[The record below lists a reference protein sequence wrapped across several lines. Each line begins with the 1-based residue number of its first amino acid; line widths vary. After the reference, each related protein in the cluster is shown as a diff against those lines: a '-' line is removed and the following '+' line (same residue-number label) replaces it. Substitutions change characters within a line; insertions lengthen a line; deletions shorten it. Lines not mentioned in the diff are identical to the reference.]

1 MILIIKWFNYQSVLW
16 IPISLH
22 PKPSLSLPNELINK
36 MTIGAEMEATHELS
50 NTDFHSPQP
59 ILLWLLPSLQP
70 DINTESPIWYYPMG
84 WLTNYLIAG
93 WIYWTTSIMK
103 EAAWYCYWSRQVSTL
118 AMYLI
123 PAYNASAKISS
134 VDLENALSTIM
145 PLHRA

>member
-1 MILIIKWFNYQSVLW
+1 
-16 IPISLH
+16 
-22 PKPSLSLPNELINK
+22 
-36 MTIGAEMEATHELS
+36 
-50 NTDFHSPQP
+50 
-59 ILLWLLPSLQP
+59 
-70 DINTESPIWYYPMG
+70 
-84 WLTNYLIAG
+84 
-93 WIYWTTSIMK
+93 MK